1 MEELETLNRI
11 SRRQYSADFK
21 AQVLSECTQPGVRVA
36 DVAAAHGLSDT
47 TVHRWLRQARPVHD
61 TTTPNPTPAFV
72 PVALTGSPAPLLPSN
87 SVQLTF
93 EKAGVLAKVQCTAAD
108 CAALLREVLR

>member
-11 SRRQYSADFK
+11 ARRQYSADFK

-36 DVAAAHGLSDT
+36 DVAASHGLTDT
-47 TVHRWLRQARPVHD
+47 TVHRWIRQARPGPD
-61 TTTPNPTPAFV
+61 TVTPNPTPAFV
-72 PVALTGSPAPLLPSN
+72 SVALTGSPAPLLSPN

-93 EKAGVLAKVQCTAAD
+93 EKNGVLAKVQCAVSD